1 MTCLSRAPPKLLFL
15 TTLVQSSDPSEWV
28 HYYRE
33 RERDGIEG
41 SHTSP
46 RTSPSQNPNPNR
58 TEVAAMGFVRFFPP
72 VPLIARWRSS
82 LQRRGHRKSPLRH
95 QELPQSRSLS
105 GQPLVF
111 PFPFSQ
117 ENSCLVRDQAIFY
130 VSDFAPQSINIF
142 FFFFWY
148 NKLKNIYRLA

>member
-1 MTCLSRAPPKLLFL
+1 MPRAPKLLFL
-15 TTLVQSSDPSEWV
+15 TALVPVLIQVSEFTATP
-28 HYYRE
+28 
-33 RERDGIEG
+33 RDGIES

-58 TEVAAMGFVRFFPP
+58 TEITAMGFVRCFPP

-105 GQPLVF
+105 GQPLIL
-111 PFPFSQ
+111 PFPFSR

-142 FFFFWY
+142 FLFFGITSW
-148 NKLKNIYRLA
+148 KICID